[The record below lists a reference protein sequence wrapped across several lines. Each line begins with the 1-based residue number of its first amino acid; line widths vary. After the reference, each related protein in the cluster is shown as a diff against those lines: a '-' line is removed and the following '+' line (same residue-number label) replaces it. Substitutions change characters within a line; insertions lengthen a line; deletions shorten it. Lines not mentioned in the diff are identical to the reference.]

1 MRSYTL
7 ASITLKTAIIHTVTY
22 FLVGLLAFTFF
33 DYAGKYAE
41 PAIANL
47 MRQTDDPLVAAG
59 PLFQV
64 LRGALFGLAFYPL
77 REVVFA
83 RKNGWLVMWLV
94 LVVVG
99 ILSPF
104 GPSPS
109 SIEGMIYT
117 VLPMWFHLVGYPEV
131 LIQSLLLAFLSSYWI
146 KHPEQK
152 WLTWVFGAAF
162 AVVLLLATMG
172 VLAGLEILAVPA
184 Q

>member
-1 MRSYTL
+1 MRPYTL
-7 ASITLKTAIIHTVTY
+7 TSVILKTAIIHSLTY

-41 PAIANL
+41 PTIASL
-47 MRQTDDPLVAAG
+47 MRQTNDPLVASG

-64 LRGALFGLAFYPL
+64 LRGALFGLVFYAL
-77 REVVFA
+77 RESIFA
-83 RKNGWLVMWLV
+83 PKNGWLTLWLV

-104 GPSPS
+104 GPAPS

-117 VLPMWFHLVGYPEV
+117 VLPVWFHIVGLPEV
-131 LIQSLLLAFLSSYWI
+131 LIQSFLLAFLTHHWV

-152 WLTWVFGAAF
+152 WLNWVFGVAF
-162 AVVLLLATMG
+162 VVVLFLATMG
-172 VLAGLEILAVPA
+172 VLAGLGIVPTPA

>member
-1 MRSYTL
+1 MRQYTL
-7 ASITLKTAIIHTVTY
+7 TSVTLKTAIIHSVTY

-33 DYAGKYAE
+33 DYAGKYAD
-41 PAIANL
+41 PTIANL
-47 MRQTDDPLVAAG
+47 MRQTNDPLVASG

-64 LRGALFGLAFYPL
+64 LRGVLFGLAFYPL
-77 REVVFA
+77 REIIFA
-83 RKNGWLVMWLV
+83 RKNGWLILWWV

-117 VLPMWFHLVGYPEV
+117 ILPMWFHIVGLPEV
-131 LIQSLLLAFLSSYWI
+131 VIQSLLLAFLTYHWI
-146 KHPEQK
+146 NHPEKK
-152 WLTWVFGAAF
+152 WLDWVFGVAF
-162 AVVLLLATMG
+162 ALILLLATLG
-172 VLAGLEILAVPA
+172 VLAGLGILPTPT

>member
-1 MRSYTL
+1 MRQYTL
-7 ASITLKTAIIHTVTY
+7 ASVTIKIAVVHTVTY

-47 MRQTDDPLVAAG
+47 MRQTDEPLVAGG

-77 REVVFA
+77 REVIFA
-83 RKNGWLVMWLV
+83 RKNGWLMTWAL

-109 SIEGMIYT
+109 SIEGMVYT
-117 VLPMWFHLVGYPEV
+117 VLPMWFHIVGLPEV
-131 LIQSLLLAFLSSYWI
+131 LTQALLLAFLSYYWV
-146 KHPEQK
+146 KHPEKK
-152 WLTWVFGAAF
+152 WLTWVFGVAF
-162 AVVLLLATMG
+162 AVVLLFATMG
-172 VLAGLEILAVPA
+172 VLAALGIVAA
-184 Q
+184 SAK